1 MVEVPVIFDRRAVR
15 AILLT
20 PAREVLLMQLRESPS
35 AKGFWVTPGGGV
47 QEGESDETALRR
59 ELSEELGLSDF
70 VIGPVI
76 LHRDHIFNWL
86 GRRIRQRE
94 QLYLVE
100 TERFEPQM
108 NDTVE
113 AQVTAGFRW
122 WTIDELRATTE
133 SVTPRRLVE
142 IVEGWLSQGRTA
154 AENEPD
160 VRID

>member
-1 MVEVPVIFDRRAVR
+1 MAEVHDRRAVR

-20 PAREVLLMQLRESPS
+20 PKREVLLMQLRESPS

-47 QEGESDETALRR
+47 QEGESDEKALRR
-59 ELSEELGLSDF
+59 ELHEELGLSGF
-70 VIGPVI
+70 AIGPVI
-76 LHRDHIFNWL
+76 LRRDHTFNWL

-100 TERFEPQM
+100 ATRFEPQM
-108 NDTVE
+108 SDADE
-113 AQVTAGFRW
+113 ARATAGFRW
-122 WTIDELRATTE
+122 WTLDELRATTE

-142 IVEGWLSQGRTA
+142 IVEGWLHAGTTG

-160 VRID
+160 VRVD